1 MSKSYDV
8 VPSQTTTI
16 KPTRGER
23 GTGTTL
29 TIDLTDYPDLLT
41 KIREA
46 AKADDREPSKWI
58 RRRLVQLEK
67 QLFDGGNHAGTVGKA

>member
-58 RRRLVQLEK
+58 RRRLVPLEK
-67 QLFDGGNHAGTVGKA
+67 QLFDGGHHAGTVGKA